1 MNKNEITNLINN
13 FQKLE
18 NYQHMKQYQKLISI
32 LNEFN
37 YLEKQI
43 NFFNINNSNLNIKIY
58 LFHSSLNLVFD
69 NLYVD
74 YDIFNNNFN
83 IHQTISNNLKYIVT
97 NLNLFENFVDI
108 HKEYLEKY
116 LKNYKVF
123 NSIKASF
130 ISNINKEKYQKVS
143 FHRKYLKDIVVNF
156 KKSYLLD
163 INQPILRIELR
174 FYKHNNQFSFLV
186 SDLFL
191 HDKKKYTQEIENYL
205 KNPSNILINGEYHN
219 NSLDDIKQIIPFMNS
234 LPLTNQDNAFNVDI
248 DLLDDF
254 ISTSNKLSNF

>member
-83 IHQTISNNLKYIVT
+83 IHQ
-97 NLNLFENFVDI
+97 
-108 HKEYLEKY
+108 
-116 LKNYKVF
+116 
-123 NSIKASF
+123 
-130 ISNINKEKYQKVS
+130 
-143 FHRKYLKDIVVNF
+143 
-156 KKSYLLD
+156 
-163 INQPILRIELR
+163 
-174 FYKHNNQFSFLV
+174 
-186 SDLFL
+186 
-191 HDKKKYTQEIENYL
+191 
-205 KNPSNILINGEYHN
+205 
-219 NSLDDIKQIIPFMNS
+219 
-234 LPLTNQDNAFNVDI
+234 AF
-248 DLLDDF
+248 
-254 ISTSNKLSNF
+254 